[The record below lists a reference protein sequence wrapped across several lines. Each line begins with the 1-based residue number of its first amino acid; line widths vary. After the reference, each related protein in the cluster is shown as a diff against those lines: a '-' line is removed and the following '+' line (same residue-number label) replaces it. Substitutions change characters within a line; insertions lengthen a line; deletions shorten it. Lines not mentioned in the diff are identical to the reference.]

1 MKKLFILLLFISFN
15 SFGQVVTKQKQQVVV
30 QSNSVNEREYAEKEP
45 KEMKITRPDT
55 INIKEMSVIVIAKVS
70 HTPLGGDGMIKR
82 TNKKK
87 FEMTPF
93 DRGKVLTKEDLDS
106 MEKFGR
112 YIDKWKPKKKL
123 FLRLKKLI
131 LAELRH

>member
-15 SFGQVVTKQKQQVVV
+15 SFGQAVTQQKKQVVV
-30 QSNSVNEREYAEKEP
+30 QSNTVNEREYAEKEP

-55 INIKEMSVIVIAKVS
+55 INIKEMSVIVIPKVS
-70 HTPLGGDGMIKR
+70 HTPLGGDGIIKR

-87 FEMTPF
+87 IEMTPF
-93 DRGKVLTKEDLDS
+93 E
-106 MEKFGR
+106 FI
-112 YIDKWKPKKKL
+112 IDKWKPKKKL

-131 LAELRH
+131 LAEPRH

>member
-15 SFGQVVTKQKQQVVV
+15 SFGQVVTQQKQQVVV
-30 QSNSVNEREYAEKEP
+30 QSDTVNEREYAEKEP
-45 KEMKITRPDT
+45 TEMKITRPDT
-55 INIKEMSVIVIAKVS
+55 INIDEMAVIVIAKVS

-93 DRGKVLTKEDLDS
+93 EL
-106 MEKFGR
+106 
-112 YIDKWKPKKKL
+112 IDKWKPKKKL
-123 FLRLKKLI
+123 FLRLKQLI